1 MKDITFKQFII
12 STVILFM
19 TVGILIGI
27 LVTQIYYNNKIK
39 LYNQYIETT
48 EQLLDEIDSVHN
60 ICDTVCETDIYED
73 YIDLYNKLK

>member
-1 MKDITFKQFII
+1 MKDVTFKQFLI

-27 LVTQIYYNNKIK
+27 LVSNIYFNKQIK

-48 EQLLDEIDSVHN
+48 EQLLNEIDSVHN
-60 ICDTVCETDIYED
+60 ICDTVCEGDTYEE
-73 YIDLYNKLK
+73 YMNLYNKLK

>member
-73 YIDLYNKLK
+73 YMDLYNKLK